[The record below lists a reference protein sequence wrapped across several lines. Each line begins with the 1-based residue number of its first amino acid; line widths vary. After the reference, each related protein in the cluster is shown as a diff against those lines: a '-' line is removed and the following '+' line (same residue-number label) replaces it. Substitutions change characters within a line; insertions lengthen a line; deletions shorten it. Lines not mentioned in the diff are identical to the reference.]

1 MSEERDRLVEQ
12 LMQDY
17 QSHRGKMAD
26 MLQQMQEINATATSP
41 RREVTITVSQHGGM
55 SDIKFTGTAYRRLAP
70 NELSKLILDT
80 LNEAK
85 DAAAARAA
93 EVLAPMLPSSLNA
106 RDLLSGKLGVN
117 AFAPEDGP
125 RLPQVVR
132 EQLFQDRG

>member
-1 MSEERDRLVEQ
+1 MSEERDLLVEQ
-12 LMQDY
+12 MLQDY
-17 QSHRGKMAD
+17 QSHRGKMTD
-26 MLQQMQEINATATSP
+26 MLQRMQEVNATATSP

-80 LNEAK
+80 LSEAK
-85 DAAAARAA
+85 EAVVAQAA
-93 EVLAPMLPSSLNA
+93 EVLAPMLPSSVNA
-106 RDLLSGKLGVN
+106 RDLLNGKLSVD

-132 EQLFQDRG
+132 EQFFPDRG